1 MSEENTKVVAT
12 PPVANPSSAE
22 GDDPIVEAYKKDVDM
37 TLIRRNLSMSVEER
51 FEQLMSLQ
59 KFAEELRAA
68 GKRARNE

>member
-1 MSEENTKVVAT
+1 MSVEDTKVVAT
-12 PPVANPSSAE
+12 PPVATPSSAE
-22 GDDPIVEAYKKDVDM
+22 SDDPIVEAYKKGVDM

>member
-1 MSEENTKVVAT
+1 VSLEDKKVVAA
-12 PPVANPSSAE
+12 PVADPISAIC
-22 GDDPIVEAYKKDVDM
+22 DPIVEAYKKDVDI

-68 GKRARNE
+68 GKRAQNE